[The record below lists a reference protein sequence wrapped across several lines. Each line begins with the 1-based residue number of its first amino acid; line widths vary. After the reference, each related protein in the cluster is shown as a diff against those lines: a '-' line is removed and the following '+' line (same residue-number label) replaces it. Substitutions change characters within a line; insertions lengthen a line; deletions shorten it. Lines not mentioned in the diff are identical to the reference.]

1 MITLHGIYDNG
12 RIIIEEKELPKI
24 KAKVEIIIIE
34 KNSEQTKNVYL
45 GKYNLGG
52 RYDNKNIRDIAYEWK
67 SFNRY

>member
-52 RYDNKNIRDIAYEWK
+52 RYDNKNIRDIAYE
-67 SFNRY
+67 